1 MPRNR
6 DSLLVFCRWFPESP
20 RWLIAKGRLEEAQDI
35 LERFALKSGKDVDS
49 EHLAHVI
56 REVKKADVKNAV
68 AKKPSILDL
77 LRTRKLRKRTIISCC
92 NWCET
97 ATIRVIGQS
106 WNYFFFRY
114 RFGELQVAL
123 T

>member
-1 MPRNR
+1 MPSNR
-6 DSLLVFCRWFPESP
+6 ADSLLVFCRWFPESP

-56 REVKKADVKNAV
+56 KEVQKADVKNAV

-92 NWCET
+92 NW
-97 ATIRVIGQS
+97 
-106 WNYFFFRY
+106 
-114 RFGELQVAL
+114 
-123 T
+123 